1 MKILA
6 QENAKIK
13 FAYKLVYVDNEFSKP
28 IVLYRGENAAY
39 KFIEAILKEYEYCKK
54 VMEKH
59 FNKNVI
65 MTEEKEEE
73 EFQWSNA
80 CWKKLIEDDDEKVR
94 DHCHISGKFR
104 GAAQW
109 SRNRSLQ
116 LTKKFLQY
124 FTI

>member
-6 QENAKIK
+6 QENANIK
-13 FAYKLVYVDNEFSKP
+13 FAYKLVCVDNEFSKP
-28 IVLYRGENAAY
+28 IVLYRDENSAY

-73 EFQWSNA
+73 EFQSSNA
-80 CWKKLIEDDDEKVR
+80 C
-94 DHCHISGKFR
+94 
-104 GAAQW
+104 
-109 SRNRSLQ
+109 
-116 LTKKFLQY
+116 
-124 FTI
+124 